1 VGRKMHA
8 IEFGLLA
15 LGAIAGAYL
24 RYKIVESPITIA
36 TLPVNVL
43 TVNILGS
50 FILGL
55 FSILSI
61 TFNLDSK
68 YSLLIAVGFCG
79 SFTTMSSFEL
89 ETFNLVD
96 QHRFGLAFLELA
108 ANVGLSFIS
117 LVAGRLL
124 GTFLIEQVIK

>member
-1 VGRKMHA
+1 MHA
-8 IEFGLLA
+8 AEFGLLA

-36 TLPVNVL
+36 TLPVNLL

-61 TFNLDSK
+61 SFNLDAK
-68 YSLLIAVGFCG
+68 YSLLIAIGFCG

-89 ETFNLVD
+89 ETFNLLD
-96 QHRFGLAFLELA
+96 QHRLGFAFLELA
-108 ANVGLSFIS
+108 ANVGLSFIA

-124 GTFLIEQVIK
+124 GTFLIEQVFK